1 MSDLLPPFESTIE
14 ASGYLLTPLRV
25 GAPRPPALPIKSI
38 YPGNYLWDQFLMRQ
52 RAIEHIISNAM
63 ETMDFEV
70 EFSIVM
76 TRPEIEH
83 ASSSLTLTIQAE
95 ANTNMVL
102 GELWGEDTIYKGSKW
117 LYVVD
122 QVRSFLKYDG
132 LGFVTVEMQERGL
145 RRERVDPWVMLD
157 ICFDTPFCDTFNHGV
172 SAVYEDVHN
181 ICTDDLRVGIHL
193 RDLSIRDVQYV
204 HRLPA
209 PHFHALVMEF
219 DCGLDEELWWPLE
232 EQIRQRLD
240 ADVRDDLTGLPIIF
254 AWQIPV
260 E

>member
-1 MSDLLPPFESTIE
+1 MGDNLPPFRSTIE
-14 ASGYLLTPLRV
+14 ASGFLLTPIRV
-25 GAPRPPALPIKSI
+25 GAPRPPALPVKCI
-38 YPGNYLWDQFLMRQ
+38 YPGNYLWDAFLVRQ
-52 RAIEHIISNAM
+52 RAIKYIISNVM
-63 ETMDFEV
+63 ETLDFEV

-76 TRPEIEH
+76 TRPEVEH
-83 ASSSLTLTIQAE
+83 SFSSLTLTIQAE
-95 ANTNMVL
+95 ANTNMVY

-122 QVRSFLKYDG
+122 HVRSFLKYDG

-145 RRERVDPWVMLD
+145 RRERLDPFVMRD
-157 ICFDTPFCDTFNHGV
+157 MCFDAPFCDTFNHGI
-172 SAVYEDVHN
+172 SQVYEDVHN

-193 RDLSIRDVQYV
+193 KDLSIRDVQWV

-209 PHFHALVMEF
+209 PPFHALVMEF

-232 EQIRQRLD
+232 EKIRQRLD
-240 ADVRDDLTGLPIIF
+240 SDDKDDLTILPIIF
-254 AWQIPV
+254 AWKIPI